1 MGEILAQLLK
11 EVKDSPA
18 MIGLVGAVVG
28 ALIYKQGA
36 DDQIGRQSN
45 I

>member
-1 MGEILAQLLK
+1 MREILAILLK
-11 EVKDSPA
+11 EAKDSPA

-36 DDQIGRQSN
+36 DDQIGRQN
-45 I
+45 NV